1 MAIPVP
7 IPDFENYTID
17 ASRITNT
24 DHSHILDCCNEKP
37 YRHTAGG
44 CVWKFERSDD
54 LSQSQF

>member
-44 CVWKFERSDD
+44 CV
-54 LSQSQF
+54 